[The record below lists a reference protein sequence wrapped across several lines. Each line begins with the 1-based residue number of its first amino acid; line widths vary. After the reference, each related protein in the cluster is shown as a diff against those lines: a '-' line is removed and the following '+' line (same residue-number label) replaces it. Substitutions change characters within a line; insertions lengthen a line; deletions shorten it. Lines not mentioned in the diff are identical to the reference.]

1 MAGIAYL
8 LLFERKMNQ
17 ALATLLPNQTHYW
30 FARLELKFIVD
41 EKCTILKHRKH
52 TGPVRVQKMLWP
64 EKTGVCH
71 AIIVH
76 PPAGI
81 AGGDH
86 LSFHMQASQGAHALV
101 TTPGAGKWYKT
112 NQKQAFQHIEITVND
127 SAIFEWLPQETMLF
141 NGACASSSSKIM
153 LDEGASFI
161 GWDMLVIGRQACLE
175 QFSQGSYQSSL
186 QLYRNEKL
194 LVTDRLNFLGNDR
207 FLTSCLGLN
216 GHAVMGSFWAV
227 PPINQRNTQQLELQI
242 DQIRELI
249 MRMQINVR
257 LTLLDDVI
265 TARYLGDDVRQCHD
279 AFAAI
284 RAKLRRYWFD
294 LDEEFPRIWRT

>member
-1 MAGIAYL
+1 
-8 LLFERKMNQ
+8 MNSVVE
-17 ALATLLPNQTHYW
+17 AEHGSATKLW
-30 FARLELKFIVD
+30 FARLQLGFEAD
-41 EKCTILKHRKH
+41 ASTGRTILQHRRH
-52 TGPVRVQKMLWP
+52 EGPVRVQKMLWP

-86 LSFHMQASQGAHALV
+86 LSFDMKVGPNAHGLV

-112 NQKQAFQHIEITVND
+112 NLKQAYQHIDIRVEEQG
-127 SAIFEWLPQETMLF
+127 IFEWLPQETMLF
-141 NGACASSSSKIM
+141 DGANAHASTTIQ
-153 LDEGASFI
+153 LDQTASFI
-161 GWDMLVIGRQACLE
+161 GWDMLVIGRQARSE
-175 QFSQGSYQSSL
+175 QFEQGGYRSRFL
-186 QLYRNEKL
+186 LYRGSKL
-194 LVTDRLNFLGNDR
+194 LVADQLKFFGQDRWLK
-207 FLTSCLGLN
+207 SCLGMN

-227 PPINQRNTQQLELQI
+227 PPEKYRASFYLDEHL
-242 DQIRELI
+242 DLIRELI
-249 MRMQINVR
+249 MRMDVPVT
-257 LTLLDDVI
+257 LTLLDDVV

-284 RAKLRRYWFD
+284 RARLRRYWFG

>member
-1 MAGIAYL
+1 
-8 LLFERKMNQ
+8 MNQ
-17 ALATLLPNQTHYW
+17 LVATEVKPAVQYW
-30 FARLELKFIVD
+30 FAQLELGFKGAENRTVL
-41 EKCTILKHRKH
+41 EHRKH
-52 TGPVRVQKMLWP
+52 HGPVRVQKMLWP

-86 LSFHMQASQGAHALV
+86 LTFQMSAEQGAHALV

-112 NQKQAFQHIEITVND
+112 NQKQAFQHIDITVKD
-127 SAIFEWLPQETMLF
+127 TSIFEWLPQETMLF
-141 NGACASSSSKIM
+141 NGAHANSETRVVLEDS
-153 LDEGASFI
+153 ASFI
-161 GWDMLVIGRQACLE
+161 GWDMLVLGRQARHE
-175 QFSQGSYQSSL
+175 TFTEGSYQNRF
-186 QLYRNEKL
+186 QLYRNNKL
-194 LVTDRLNFLGNDR
+194 LITDRLSFSGNDR
-207 FLTSCLGLN
+207 WLSSCLGMS
-216 GHAVMGSFWAV
+216 GHAVMASFWAV
-227 PPINQRNTQQLELQI
+227 PPEKFRSKFYLDQQI

-249 MRMQINVR
+249 MRMDIKVT
-257 LTLLDDVI
+257 LTLLDEVV

-284 RAKLRRYWFD
+284 RAKLRCYWFD

>member
-1 MAGIAYL
+1 
-8 LLFERKMNQ
+8 MNQ
-17 ALATLLPNQTHYW
+17 LVATEVKPAVQYW
-30 FARLELKFIVD
+30 FAQLELGFKGAENRTVL
-41 EKCTILKHRKH
+41 EHRKH
-52 TGPVRVQKMLWP
+52 HGPVRVQKMLWP

-86 LSFHMQASQGAHALV
+86 LTFQMSAEQAAHALV

-112 NQKQAFQHIEITVND
+112 NQKQAFQHIDITVKD
-127 SAIFEWLPQETMLF
+127 ASIFEWLPQETMLF
-141 NGACASSSSKIM
+141 NGAHANSETRVVLEDS
-153 LDEGASFI
+153 ASFI
-161 GWDMLVIGRQACLE
+161 GWDMLVLGRQARHE
-175 QFSQGSYQSSL
+175 TFTEGSYQNRF
-186 QLYRNEKL
+186 QLYRNNKL
-194 LVTDRLNFLGNDR
+194 LVTDRLSFSGNDR
-207 FLTSCLGLN
+207 WLSSCLGMN
-216 GHAVMGSFWAV
+216 GHAVMASFWAV
-227 PPINQRNTQQLELQI
+227 PPEKFRSKFYLDQQI

-249 MRMQINVR
+249 MRMDIKVT
-257 LTLLDDVI
+257 LTLLDDVV

-284 RAKLRRYWFD
+284 RAKLRRDWFD

>member
-1 MAGIAYL
+1 
-8 LLFERKMNQ
+8 MNQ
-17 ALATLLPNQTHYW
+17 LVATEVKPAVQYW
-30 FARLELKFIVD
+30 FAQLELGFKGAENRTVL
-41 EKCTILKHRKH
+41 EHRKH
-52 TGPVRVQKMLWP
+52 HGPVRVQKMLWP

-86 LSFHMQASQGAHALV
+86 LTFQMSAEQAAHALV

-112 NQKQAFQHIEITVND
+112 NQKQAFQHIDITVKD
-127 SAIFEWLPQETMLF
+127 ASIFEWLPQETMLF
-141 NGACASSSSKIM
+141 NGAHANSETRVVLEDS
-153 LDEGASFI
+153 ASFI
-161 GWDMLVIGRQACLE
+161 GWDMLVLGRQARHE
-175 QFSQGSYQSSL
+175 TFTEGSYQNRF
-186 QLYRNEKL
+186 QLYRNNKL
-194 LVTDRLNFLGNDR
+194 LITDRLSFSGNDR
-207 FLTSCLGLN
+207 WLSSCLGMN
-216 GHAVMGSFWAV
+216 GHAVMASFWAV
-227 PPINQRNTQQLELQI
+227 PPEKFRSKFYLDQQI

-249 MRMQINVR
+249 MRMDIKVT
-257 LTLLDDVI
+257 LTLLDDVV

-284 RAKLRRYWFD
+284 RAKLRCYWFD

>member
-1 MAGIAYL
+1 
-8 LLFERKMNQ
+8 MNQ
-17 ALATLLPNQTHYW
+17 LVATEVKPAVQYW
-30 FARLELKFIVD
+30 FAQLELGFKGAENRTVL
-41 EKCTILKHRKH
+41 EHRKH
-52 TGPVRVQKMLWP
+52 HGPVRVQKMLWP

-86 LSFHMQASQGAHALV
+86 LTFQMSAEQAAHALV

-112 NQKQAFQHIEITVND
+112 NQKQAFQHIDITVKD
-127 SAIFEWLPQETMLF
+127 ASIFEWLPQETMLF
-141 NGACASSSSKIM
+141 NGAHANSETRVI
-153 LDEGASFI
+153 LEDAASFI
-161 GWDMLVIGRQACLE
+161 GWDMLVLGCQARHE
-175 QFSQGSYQSSL
+175 TFIEGSYQNRF
-186 QLYRNEKL
+186 QLYRNNKL
-194 LVTDRLNFLGNDR
+194 LVTDRLSFSGNDR
-207 FLTSCLGLN
+207 WLSSCLGMN
-216 GHAVMGSFWAV
+216 GHAVMASFWAV
-227 PPINQRNTQQLELQI
+227 PPEKFRSKFYLDQQI

-249 MRMQINVR
+249 MRMDIKVT
-257 LTLLDDVI
+257 LTLLDDVV

-284 RAKLRRYWFD
+284 RAKLRRDWFD

>member
-1 MAGIAYL
+1 
-8 LLFERKMNQ
+8 MNQ
-17 ALATLLPNQTHYW
+17 LVATEVKPAVQYW
-30 FARLELKFIVD
+30 FAQLELGFKGAENRTVL
-41 EKCTILKHRKH
+41 EHRKH
-52 TGPVRVQKMLWP
+52 HGPVRVQKMLWP

-86 LSFHMQASQGAHALV
+86 LTFQMSAEQAAHALV

-112 NQKQAFQHIEITVND
+112 NQKQAFQHIDITVKD
-127 SAIFEWLPQETMLF
+127 ASIFEWLPQETMLF
-141 NGACASSSSKIM
+141 NGAHANSETRVI
-153 LDEGASFI
+153 LEDAASFI
-161 GWDMLVIGRQACLE
+161 GWDMLVLGRQARHE
-175 QFSQGSYQSSL
+175 TFTEGSYQNRF
-186 QLYRNEKL
+186 QLYRNNKL
-194 LVTDRLNFLGNDR
+194 LVTDRLSFSGNDR
-207 FLTSCLGLN
+207 WLSSCLGMN
-216 GHAVMGSFWAV
+216 GHAVMASFWAV
-227 PPINQRNTQQLELQI
+227 PPEKFRSKFYLDQQI

-249 MRMQINVR
+249 MRMDIKVT
-257 LTLLDDVI
+257 LTLLDDVV

-284 RAKLRRYWFD
+284 RAKLRCYWFD

>member
-1 MAGIAYL
+1 
-8 LLFERKMNQ
+8 MNQ
-17 ALATLLPNQTHYW
+17 LVATEVKPAVQYW
-30 FARLELKFIVD
+30 FAQLELGFKGAKNRTVL
-41 EKCTILKHRKH
+41 EHRKH
-52 TGPVRVQKMLWP
+52 HGPVRVQKMLWP

-86 LSFHMQASQGAHALV
+86 LTFQMSAEQAAHALV

-112 NQKQAFQHIEITVND
+112 NQKQAFQHIDITVKD
-127 SAIFEWLPQETMLF
+127 TSIFEWLPQETMLF
-141 NGACASSSSKIM
+141 NGAHANSETRVV
-153 LDEGASFI
+153 LDDSASFI
-161 GWDMLVIGRQACLE
+161 GWDMLVLGRQARYE
-175 QFSQGSYQSSL
+175 TFTEGSYQNRF
-186 QLYRNEKL
+186 QLYRNHKL
-194 LVTDRLNFLGNDR
+194 LVTDRLSFSGNDR
-207 FLTSCLGLN
+207 WLSSCLGMN
-216 GHAVMGSFWAV
+216 GHAVMASFWAV
-227 PPINQRNTQQLELQI
+227 PPEKFRSKFYLDQQI

-249 MRMQINVR
+249 MRMDIKVT
-257 LTLLDDVI
+257 LTLLDDVV

>member
-1 MAGIAYL
+1 
-8 LLFERKMNQ
+8 MNQ
-17 ALATLLPNQTHYW
+17 AVLKPCNIKDKYW
-30 FARLELKFIVD
+30 FARLELGFIG
-41 EKCTILKHRKH
+41 EQNRTILRHRKH
-52 TGPVRVQKMLWP
+52 HGPVRVQKMLWP

-86 LSFHMQASQGAHALV
+86 LTFSMAASEATHALV

-112 NQKQAFQHIEITVND
+112 NQKKAFQHIDITVKD
-127 SAIFEWLPQETMLF
+127 SSVFEWLPQETMLF
-141 NGACASSSSKIM
+141 NGANASSETKVY
-153 LDEGASFI
+153 LDAAASFI
-161 GWDMLVIGRQACLE
+161 GWDMLVIGRQAREE
-175 QFSQGSYQSSL
+175 QFTDGAYQNQF
-186 QLYRNEKL
+186 QLYQNNKL
-194 LVTDRLNFLGNDR
+194 LVTDRLSFIGNDR
-207 FLTSCLGLN
+207 WLTSCLGMH

-227 PPINQRNTQQLELQI
+227 PPERFRSTFYLDQHI

-249 MRMQINVR
+249 MRMDIKVT
-257 LTLLDDVI
+257 LTLLGDVV